1 LTGIDWFVISL
12 YLAAMLGLS
21 LWIGRRQRDLGDY
34 YLGGRRLPWWAV
46 GVSVLATQSSAI
58 SFVSVPAFV
67 ALRDGGGF
75 AWLHY
80 ELSLPLAMVL
90 LGLWLVPVLRASGVT
105 TIYEFLEDRFDV
117 RVRRAVGAMFLLARG
132 LATGVALYATAIVVE
147 VCIGLRLEYTILLI
161 GGVTLVY
168 DMLGGMTAVVV
179 SDVIQG
185 IVLAV
190 GLVLLVWL
198 AADAAGGLAAA
209 WAAFP
214 SQRTA
219 TLYATGEPA
228 ELWAFVLGGFF
239 LYASYY
245 GCDQSQTQRLLSTRS
260 VGDARRALALNGVV
274 RFPLTLGYLLL
285 GVVAAAVFAGDA
297 ALRGAVPADAPEYL
311 IPELVLATMPAG
323 LRGLIFAAL
332 MAAGMSSLDSAI
344 NALSAS
350 SVRDFLAR
358 GRDLASRDALRLG
371 RLTTVLWGTL
381 VTAFAFF
388 VDDISPTVIESINKI
403 GSAFYGPVL
412 AVFLLAL
419 PARRP
424 TGGAVAAALVV
435 GVLTN
440 VALWCFVPA
449 VHWMWWNVTG
459 CGITLIAASLGARA
473 APRAEAQAQG
483 PIGSAP
489 APRRLSHGKTFFT
502 ALMLAWCVLV
512 VTVVAVLDRTA

>member
-1 LTGIDWFVISL
+1 MTGIDWFVISL

-90 LGLWLVPVLRASGVT
+90 LGLWLVPVLRESGVT

-190 GLVLLVWL
+190 GLVLLVWF
-198 AADAAGGLAAA
+198 AADASGAD
-209 WAAFP
+209 
-214 SQRTA
+214 RV
-219 TLYATGEPA
+219 E
-228 ELWAFVLGGFF
+228 
-239 LYASYY
+239 
-245 GCDQSQTQRLLSTRS
+245 
-260 VGDARRALALNGVV
+260 
-274 RFPLTLGYLLL
+274 
-285 GVVAAAVFAGDA
+285 FAD
-297 ALRGAVPADAPEYL
+297 
-311 IPELVLATMPAG
+311 
-323 LRGLIFAAL
+323 
-332 MAAGMSSLDSAI
+332 
-344 NALSAS
+344 
-350 SVRDFLAR
+350 
-358 GRDLASRDALRLG
+358 
-371 RLTTVLWGTL
+371 
-381 VTAFAFF
+381 
-388 VDDISPTVIESINKI
+388 
-403 GSAFYGPVL
+403 
-412 AVFLLAL
+412 
-419 PARRP
+419 
-424 TGGAVAAALVV
+424 
-435 GVLTN
+435 
-440 VALWCFVPA
+440 
-449 VHWMWWNVTG
+449 
-459 CGITLIAASLGARA
+459 
-473 APRAEAQAQG
+473 
-483 PIGSAP
+483 
-489 APRRLSHGKTFFT
+489 
-502 ALMLAWCVLV
+502 
-512 VTVVAVLDRTA
+512 